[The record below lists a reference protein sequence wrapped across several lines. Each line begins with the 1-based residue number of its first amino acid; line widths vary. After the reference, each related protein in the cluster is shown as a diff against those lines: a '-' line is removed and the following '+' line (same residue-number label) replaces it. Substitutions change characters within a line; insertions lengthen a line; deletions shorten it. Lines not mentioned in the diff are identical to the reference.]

1 MWMNVWKYEWL
12 KWIKPLCKYTCTNAD
27 CESNFCINVRLSVC
41 LQIMD
46 EYKSTHVFLL
56 WSCLEV
62 FKYLCIFMDEWIM
75 DECTNTH
82 ECICVSLNVSMNA
95 FMDGWKCQMMI
106 QASIN
111 VWNNVSCMWQDV
123 LIQLI
128 LVETGR
134 HWFDRLAKKNC
145 GLAKIYNFAKSCKKL
160 KATVMSCG
168 FHKKIANKFQVWSS
182 IGIVHF

>member
-1 MWMNVWKYEWL
+1 
-12 KWIKPLCKYTCTNAD
+12 
-27 CESNFCINVRLSVC
+27 
-41 LQIMD
+41 MD
-46 EYKSTHVFLL
+46 EYKSTHVLLL

-111 VWNNVSCMWQDV
+111 V
-123 LIQLI
+123 
-128 LVETGR
+128 
-134 HWFDRLAKKNC
+134 
-145 GLAKIYNFAKSCKKL
+145 
-160 KATVMSCG
+160 
-168 FHKKIANKFQVWSS
+168 
-182 IGIVHF
+182 

>member
-1 MWMNVWKYEWL
+1 MFTDNG
-12 KWIKPLCKYTCTNAD
+12 WIQEY
-27 CESNFCINVRLSVC
+27 SCILIVVLFGSIKV
-41 LQIMD
+41 
-46 EYKSTHVFLL
+46 
-56 WSCLEV
+56 
-62 FKYLCIFMDEWIM
+62 FMDIYGWM
-75 DECTNTH
+75 DNGWMH
-82 ECICVSLNVSMNA
+82 EYSWMYLCICVSLNVSMNA
-95 FMDGWKCQMMI
+95 FMDGWKCKMMI

-111 VWNNVSCMWQDV
+111 VWKNVSCMWQDV

-168 FHKKIANKFQVWSS
+168 FHKKIAKKFQVWSS